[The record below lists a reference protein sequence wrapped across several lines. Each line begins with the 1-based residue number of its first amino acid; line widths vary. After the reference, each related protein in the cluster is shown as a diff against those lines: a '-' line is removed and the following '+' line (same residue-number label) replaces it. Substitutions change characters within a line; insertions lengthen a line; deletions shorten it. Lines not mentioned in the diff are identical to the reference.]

1 MRCKETL
8 VETNADAA
16 ETLQNASRDR
26 RDTAEDGAT
35 EEGAESRDWRRN
47 EVGNKSEGAWGLE
60 TGANTTAEPSISQLR
75 GCTGRGE
82 IHKCVPLLG
91 IDEGTLNWDR
101 TRGKQNN
108 KQQRSL
114 DQTIHIWNKW
124 KLFYFCRRYF
134 TCEGVLDMLEQS
146 SQHTYSVHAK
156 VSSAGKC
163 QRLFRATHTG

>member
-1 MRCKETL
+1 MRCNETL
-8 VETNADAA
+8 VGTNADAA

-101 TRGKQNN
+101 IRGKQNN

-124 KLFYFCRRYF
+124 KLFYFADD
-134 TCEGVLDMLEQS
+134 TS
-146 SQHTYSVHAK
+146 HAR
-156 VSSAGKC
+156 VC
-163 QRLFRATHTG
+163 